1 MVIAV
6 LCALVVGGVIAFAV
20 LKLLPATVLD
30 VVTRHV
36 DAQAQAGARELD
48 LRQGAITEQMDLRQ
62 GAISEQVQAANTEL
76 RELRELV
83 ATLRR
88 DGAAQQGELATRLE
102 EAVATNRQVA
112 ELTGSLREALASP
125 KARGTW
131 GERTAEDILRVAGFI
146 EGVNYRK
153 QRSVQGGSTIPDFT
167 FLLPHDRVVHMD
179 VKFPIAGYLRHLDAS
194 SDLERQQAAKQF
206 VRDVRQRLKEL
217 AGRHYID
224 PTCTV
229 DYLLVFIPNESVY
242 AFIHEHDPELV
253 DFALQQKA
261 VLCSPTTLF
270 PVLAVIR
277 QAMDN
282 FMVDQTSE
290 QILRCLGAF
299 TDQWEKLA
307 EAIDKVGKQIETT
320 QKAFGELNGPRR
332 RAVER
337 TFAQVDE
344 LRTNNQLPLAAVDG
358 GEVPGLSDRRA
369 G

>member
-30 VVTRHV
+30 LVTRHV
-36 DAQAQAGARELD
+36 DVQAQAGARELD

-167 FLLPHDRVVHMD
+167 FLLPRDRVVHMD

-344 LRTNNQLPLAAVDG
+344 LRTNNQLPLAAVDV

>member
-30 VVTRHV
+30 LVTRHV

-62 GAISEQVQAANTEL
+62 GAISEQVRAANTEL

-102 EAVATNRQVA
+102 EAV
-112 ELTGSLREALASP
+112 ASP

-253 DFALQQKA
+253 DFALHQKA

-344 LRTNNQLPLAAVDG
+344 LRTNNQLPLAAVDV

>member
-1 MVIAV
+1 MVIAIV
-6 LCALVVGGVIAFAV
+6 CALLVGGLIAAV
-20 LKLLPATVLD
+20 LWKVLPATVLD
-30 VVTRHV
+30 LVSRHV
-36 DAQAQAGARELD
+36 DAQAQAGAREME
-48 LRQGAITEQMDLRQ
+48 LRQGAISEQMDLRQ

-88 DGAAQQGELATRLE
+88 DGATQQGILASRLE
-102 EAVATNRQVA
+102 ETVATNRQVA
-112 ELTGSLREALASP
+112 ELTGNLREALASP

-131 GERTAEDILRVAGFI
+131 GERTADDILRVAGFV

-153 QRSVQGGSTIPDFT
+153 QRSVQGGTTIPDFT

-179 VKFPIAGYLRHLDAS
+179 VKFPIAGYLRHLEAD

-217 AGRHYID
+217 TGRSYID
-224 PTCTV
+224 STCTV

-270 PVLAVIR
+270 AVLAVIR

-307 EAIDKVGKQIETT
+307 EAIEKVGRQIEST

-344 LRTNNQLPLAAVDG
+344 LRTSTALPLVAVEDPA
-358 GEVPGLSDRRA
+358 VPRFPDRRA

>member
-30 VVTRHV
+30 LVTRHV

-167 FLLPHDRVVHMD
+167 FLLPRDRVVHMD

-270 PVLAVIR
+270 P
-277 QAMDN
+277 
-282 FMVDQTSE
+282 
-290 QILRCLGAF
+290 
-299 TDQWEKLA
+299 
-307 EAIDKVGKQIETT
+307 
-320 QKAFGELNGPRR
+320 
-332 RAVER
+332 
-337 TFAQVDE
+337 
-344 LRTNNQLPLAAVDG
+344 
-358 GEVPGLSDRRA
+358 
-369 G
+369 